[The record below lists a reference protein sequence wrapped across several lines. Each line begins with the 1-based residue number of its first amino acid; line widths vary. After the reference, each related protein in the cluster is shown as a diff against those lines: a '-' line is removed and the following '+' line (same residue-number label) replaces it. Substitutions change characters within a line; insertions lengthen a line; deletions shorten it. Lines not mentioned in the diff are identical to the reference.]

1 MIRWWRRWRGRLE
14 PVPEVQLEAPV
25 EQPIAEPIAEPVA
38 APAPDIKGNEATM
51 LFHTTESPYYARVRA
66 DVWFASEEA
75 ARAAGYSRWDE
86 R

>member
-1 MIRWWRRWRGRLE
+1 LIRWWRAWRLRRE
-14 PVPEVQLEAPV
+14 PVPEAQPEPPAEPPDEEPV
-25 EQPIAEPIAEPVA
+25 E

-66 DVWFASEEA
+66 DVWFESEDE

>member
-1 MIRWWRRWRGRLE
+1 LIRWWRSRRRRVE
-14 PVPEVQLEAPV
+14 PVPETQPETQPEEPVEEPVVAAAPV
-25 EQPIAEPIAEPVA
+25 
-38 APAPDIKGNEATM
+38 IKGNEATM

-66 DVWFASEEA
+66 DSWFETEEA

>member
-1 MIRWWRRWRGRLE
+1 
-14 PVPEVQLEAPV
+14 VVAAAPV
-25 EQPIAEPIAEPVA
+25 
-38 APAPDIKGNEATM
+38 IKGNEATM

-66 DVWFASEEA
+66 DSWFETEEA